1 MVKSSKVD
9 SKLETKAS
17 ENLQKQVEAELNQ
30 PDPSPEKAKAVLD
43 GDDEDYQKGWLT
55 IDSEVLGFTI
65 EENAVLVE
73 IGNKEDA

>member
-17 ENLQKQVEAELNQ
+17 EHLQKQVEAELNQ

-43 GDDEDYQKGWLT
+43 GDDEDSKRNDGERSSSDNQQGC
-55 IDSEVLGFTI
+55 
-65 EENAVLVE
+65 
-73 IGNKEDA
+73 

>member
-17 ENLQKQVEAELNQ
+17 ESLQKQVAAALNQ

-43 GDDEDYQKGWLT
+43 GDDEDSKRNDGERSSSDNQQGC
-55 IDSEVLGFTI
+55 
-65 EENAVLVE
+65 
-73 IGNKEDA
+73 

>member
-30 PDPSPEKAKAVLD
+30 PAPSPEKAKAVLD
-43 GDDEDYQKGWLT
+43 GDDEDSKRNDGERSSSDNQQGC
-55 IDSEVLGFTI
+55 
-65 EENAVLVE
+65 
-73 IGNKEDA
+73 